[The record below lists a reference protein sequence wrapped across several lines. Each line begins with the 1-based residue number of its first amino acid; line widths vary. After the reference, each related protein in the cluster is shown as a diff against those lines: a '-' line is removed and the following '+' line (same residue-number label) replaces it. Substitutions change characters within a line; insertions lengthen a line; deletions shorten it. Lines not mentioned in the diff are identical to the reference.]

1 VRKIRSKK
9 VKVDK
14 LLDKHKAK
22 LASLPRAVPVTADD
36 MFPPAADDIKAK
48 PKRKWSAPVNV
59 KSVLIYLTPE
69 QHDKVK
75 ALANHETAKLIER
88 LGDVNMNKPPR
99 ISVSDYIR
107 TLIDRQPLLE
117 RARE

>member
-1 VRKIRSKK
+1 MRKPRSKK

-14 LLDKHKAK
+14 LLDKHNAK
-22 LASLPRAVPVTADD
+22 FGLRPASVITADYL
-36 MFPPAADDIKAK
+36 FPPAADDIKAK

-69 QHDKVK
+69 QHNKVK
-75 ALANHETAKLIER
+75 TLANRETAKLIER

-107 TLIDRQPLLE
+107 TLIDRQPL
-117 RARE
+117 REEKLD